1 MRSDASSTWMSFL
14 GAACVAPPALQFP
27 AQTECTQLEL
37 RSCAGGPEHQFNNN
51 NKSCKDTAR
60 NHFPHTSLLGKRL
73 PKSFLLTDPPL
84 IYRLKITVMEE
95 LPAWKAL
102 PSAVHQTWVSSF
114 SQKAFITGP
123 SEKLRARLCC
133 LAWHRGAHRET
144 YAEVLS
150 CSGGS
155 MWIGNSET
163 EALSKAGLQP
173 TPLWCTEGHCQVCGA
188 FEIGEEASSRLR
200 QEAKGADRILAAST
214 ETYCSVSEALIEL
227 NSGPEEFCS
236 STAKQLTTTYK
247 PLLAQLTLFHVCCTL
262 CCLMDPCTYPSG
274 AWSAP
279 GAEPRWQRS
288 TCMQP
293 PSKAQQ
299 NKKGTPVLRA
309 AERLGQAGP
318 TAPAA
323 PGAPEPPHH
332 LVLQVL
338 YFCRLNLEPHIHQK
352 PDDFSISLGTGSAI
366 PFCQGK
372 ARPHPTSRHHRPQR
386 CSHPPWSLLAAL
398 AG

>member
-60 NHFPHTSLLGKRL
+60 NHFPQFTSLLGKRL

-155 MWIGNSET
+155 VWIGNSET
-163 EALSKAGLQP
+163 EAVSKAGLQP

-200 QEAKGADRILAAST
+200 QEAKGADRILAGRT

-236 STAKQLTTTYK
+236 STAKQLTTPYK

-262 CCLMDPCTYPSG
+262 YCLTDPCTYPSG
-274 AWSAP
+274 AWSVP
-279 GAEPRWQRS
+279 TAEPSQAALTGHTPSPPSPGQLSLLRAQPHEGWLWVSRRCPAGQRWQRS
-288 TCMQP
+288 TVKSATERETN
-293 PSKAQQ
+293 PSAAS
-299 NKKGTPVLRA
+299 GRTAVPCRAPRDLLR
-309 AERLGQAGP
+309 GQHRHGD
-318 TAPAA
+318 
-323 PGAPEPPHH
+323 
-332 LVLQVL
+332 V
-338 YFCRLNLEPHIHQK
+338 
-352 PDDFSISLGTGSAI
+352 
-366 PFCQGK
+366 K
-372 ARPHPTSRHHRPQR
+372 ARK
-386 CSHPPWSLLAAL
+386 AAYHL
-398 AG
+398 QER